1 MKMET
6 SIVINNVFV
15 LLFIAITFVSSV
27 VGWLFYCA
35 NIERANKW
43 KNIGKLT
50 EKAAWWLSGV
60 SGLGFGI
67 TFIIVM
73 FNSITFIE
81 LWWLIASFSIMSIA
95 TIFFVIIAAVL
106 MYQLIFKMV
115 VEDTS
120 NPQNYN

>member
-1 MKMET
+1 MEMET
-6 SIVINNVFV
+6 SIIINKVFV
-15 LLFIAITFVSSV
+15 LLFISIASISLFA
-27 VGWLFYCA
+27 GWLFYCV
-35 NIERANKW
+35 NVERANKW

-50 EKAAWWLSGV
+50 EKAAWWLSGE

-73 FNSITFIE
+73 FNSITFVE
-81 LWWLIASFSIMSIA
+81 LWWLITSFNIMSIA
-95 TIFFVIIAAVL
+95 TIFFVVIAAIL
-106 MYQLIFKMV
+106 MYQLLFKMV